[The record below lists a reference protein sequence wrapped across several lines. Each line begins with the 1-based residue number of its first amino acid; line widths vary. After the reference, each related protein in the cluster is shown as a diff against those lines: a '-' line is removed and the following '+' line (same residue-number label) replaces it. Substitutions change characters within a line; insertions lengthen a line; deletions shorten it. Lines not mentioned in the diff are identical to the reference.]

1 MSSVMS
7 KGDSVSVEAPRRR
20 LSPRQAATV
29 DKLVEAT
36 LDELREVGFDGMTV
50 RHVARRAGVA
60 SATAYTYFA
69 SREHLIAELFWRRL
83 ALLPSPSHDAR
94 RSRTTRVS
102 AALAAIIDSI
112 GEEPALAA
120 ACTVAMLSNDPEV
133 KHLRDRIGSE
143 VHRRLLL
150 AIGDDASPAAI
161 ATVEMAFWG
170 ALVQAGGGH
179 VTYAELPA
187 LLGQVVGL
195 VMRGER

>member
-60 SATAYTYFA
+60 AATAYTYFA

-83 ALLPSPSHDAR
+83 AVLPSPNRDAR

-150 AIGDDASPAAI
+150 AMGDDADPTSI
-161 ATVEMAFWG
+161 ITVEMAFWG
-170 ALVQAGGGH
+170 ALVQAGGRH
-179 VTYAELPA
+179 VTYAELPG

-195 VMRGER
+195 VTRGER

>member
-1 MSSVMS
+1 M
-7 KGDSVSVEAPRRR
+7 
-20 LSPRQAATV
+20 
-29 DKLVEAT
+29 
-36 LDELREVGFDGMTV
+36 
-50 RHVARRAGVA
+50 
-60 SATAYTYFA
+60 
-69 SREHLIAELFWRRL
+69 
-83 ALLPSPSHDAR
+83 LPSPNRDAR

-150 AIGDDASPAAI
+150 AMGDDADPTSI
-161 ATVEMAFWG
+161 ITVEMAFWG
-170 ALVQAGGGH
+170 ALVQAGGRH
-179 VTYAELPA
+179 VTYAELPG

-195 VMRGER
+195 VTRGER